1 MICDGVPM
9 ADVPLELQ
17 ESRVF
22 QLRLRNNDLHRIPD
36 AKLSGSGELSVLDS
50 SGRARLKSQIQSICL
65 KEEMLDL
72 TTRAPPQPPPYHS
85 SARRSASPNLSAGC
99 LFIFPSQ
106 SLLFPPSLPRD
117 LWQIPLVLKSRG
129 CSH

>member
-36 AKLSGSGELSVLDS
+36 AKLSGSGELCVLEF
-50 SGRARLKSQIQSICL
+50 GLKA
-65 KEEMLDL
+65 K
-72 TTRAPPQPPPYHS
+72 
-85 SARRSASPNLSAGC
+85 
-99 LFIFPSQ
+99 
-106 SLLFPPSLPRD
+106 
-117 LWQIPLVLKSRG
+117 
-129 CSH
+129 

>member
-1 MICDGVPM
+1 M

-36 AKLSGSGELSVLDS
+36 AKLSGSGELGALEFGLKAKS
-50 SGRARLKSQIQSICL
+50 SISIRRNVWL
-65 KEEMLDL
+65 QPPSPTPYS
-72 TTRAPPQPPPYHS
+72 TTPQPEDLPAQISPPAAFLFSHLNPS
-85 SARRSASPNLSAGC
+85 S
-99 LFIFPSQ
+99 
-106 SLLFPPSLPRD
+106 SLPPSLSRD